1 MRAVTTALLA
11 LAACAGAGFEATNMA
26 PVWQEVYHGTFAA
39 ENDLTPLHTSD
50 PNRWRRNDDGG
61 VPSLEL
67 LGKCAYEPA
76 VRSPHSIALL
86 PDVDVGDFDLEL
98 DLLQTGKE
106 YAHRDMCLIFGFQDP
121 QHFYYVH
128 LATTP
133 DPNAHNVFVVD
144 GAPRKNLL
152 PPPPAGVDWGQD
164 QWHHVRIERRVEA
177 GTIRVF
183 WDDQQQPILET
194 ESSRFDHGR
203 IGLGS
208 FDDSGRFANVVV
220 RAPQVVR
227 LPGVG
232 NPFSR

>member
-1 MRAVTTALLA
+1 MNRAALLLLA
-11 LAACAGAGFEATNMA
+11 LAACAGATFESPRQD

-39 ENDLTPLHTSD
+39 ETDVEPLHTSD
-50 PNRWRRNDDGG
+50 PTRWRRNDEGG
-61 VPSLEL
+61 VASLEL
-67 LGKCAYEPA
+67 LGKSDYEPA
-76 VRSPHSIALL
+76 VRSPYSIALL

-98 DLLQTGKE
+98 DVLQTGRE
-106 YAHRDMCLIFGFQDP
+106 YGHRDLCLFFGFQDP

-128 LATTP
+128 LASKP

-144 GAPRKNLL
+144 GAPRQNLL
-152 PPPPAGVDWGQD
+152 PPPVAGVDWGQD

-183 WDDQQQPILET
+183 WDDQPEPILET
-194 ESSRFDHGR
+194 ASSRFDHGR